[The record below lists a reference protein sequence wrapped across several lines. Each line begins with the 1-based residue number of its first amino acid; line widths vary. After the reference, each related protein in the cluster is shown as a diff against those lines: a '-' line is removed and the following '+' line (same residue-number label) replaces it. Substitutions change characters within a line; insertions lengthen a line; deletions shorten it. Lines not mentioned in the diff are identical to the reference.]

1 MSGGGARKWRFG
13 DWAFEDASAAP
24 VSFFMPI
31 KFNRST
37 NTAGQM
43 YKKTAMYRKILRGKR
58 KPEIDFSSY
67 SVFFHESRVVFFLFL
82 LPRN

>member
-1 MSGGGARKWRFG
+1 MIGISDTIMSGGGARKWRFG

-43 YKKTAMYRKILRGKR
+43 YKKKR
-58 KPEIDFSSY
+58 NVPENIAWKEETRD
-67 SVFFHESRVVFFLFL
+67 RLLFLFRL
-82 LPRN
+82 FPRK